1 MKSRASLGISFISL
15 KEGNFMKKY
24 IFILALLLL
33 VGPVNAQR
41 VVKYITFYPVP
52 YGSHERLNVEE
63 EFMVNMGNDMTSEVG
78 GADYIAGVS
87 DF

>member
-1 MKSRASLGISFISL
+1 
-15 KEGNFMKKY
+15 MKKY

-52 YGSHERLNVEE
+52 YGSRRIYRAVHL
-63 EFMVNMGNDMTSEVG
+63 
-78 GADYIAGVS
+78 
-87 DF
+87 